1 MAYNILVVDDSGT
14 TRAFIAKALGLAG
27 VPLGSLF
34 EAGDG
39 AQGLETLRRE
49 WVDLVFA
56 DINMPVMGGARM
68 IEEMRSDEDLRDIPV
83 VVISSDG
90 SATRLAALKEQGVR
104 AFLRKPLQPEDLKR
118 TVGALLGEGE
128 GEGQGGG

>member
-1 MAYNILVVDDSGT
+1 MAYNILVVDDSGA

-39 AQGLETLRRE
+39 VQGLETLRRE

-56 DINMPVMGGARM
+56 DVNMPVMGGVRM
-68 IEEMRSDEDLRDIPV
+68 IEEMKSDEDLKAIPV
-83 VVISSDG
+83 VVISTDG
-90 SATRLAALKEQGVR
+90 SSTRMAALKQQGVS
-104 AFLRKPLQPEDLKR
+104 AFLRKPFLPEDLKR
-118 TVGALLGEGE
+118 TVGELLG
-128 GEGQGGG
+128 GGREHG